1 MSRRSY
7 NFENLINDS
16 AGEYHKRCEINHIR
30 PWFGERHA
38 GKDMIDF
45 SFVAPFLSSFLFA

>member
-1 MSRRSY
+1 MA
-7 NFENLINDS
+7 
-16 AGEYHKRCEINHIR
+16 AGGKTTNGAKSIIS
-30 PWFGERHA
+30 GLGSGKGLQ